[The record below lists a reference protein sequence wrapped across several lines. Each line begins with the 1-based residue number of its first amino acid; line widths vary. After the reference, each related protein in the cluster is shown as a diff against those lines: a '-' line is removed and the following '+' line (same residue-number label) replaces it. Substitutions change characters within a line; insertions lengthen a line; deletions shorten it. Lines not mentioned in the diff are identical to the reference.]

1 MAISFLELNKSKPY
15 PPTSKRFLKRNDKIS
30 VKYQILILLMYGFH
44 QCYFFKPKTRANILT
59 MYFSKALPPHTTT
72 FKVRISTYE
81 FRKDTNIFVTPLA

>member
-1 MAISFLELNKSKPY
+1 
-15 PPTSKRFLKRNDKIS
+15 
-30 VKYQILILLMYGFH
+30 
-44 QCYFFKPKTRANILT
+44 